1 MTDTTRRAVVF
12 GAGGAGLAAVL
23 TACAAYGQPTG
34 EAAVDAAVDAAEEP
48 PAEESQAA
56 PKKKKEPKAALAET
70 ADIPAGEGVI
80 FDKQKVVVTQPV
92 EGEFKA
98 FTATCT
104 HAGCTV
110 AEVVGGTI
118 NCPCHGSK
126 FRIEDGSVAE
136 GPATEPLA
144 EKKITVSGGKIR
156 LG

>member
-34 EAAVDAAVDAAEEP
+34 EAAFDAAVDAAEEP

-56 PKKKKEPKAALAET
+56 PKRKKEPKALAET